1 MATDKEYVQYLAERM
16 SDAEGMSLRAMMGE
30 YVLYCK
36 GKVVGGVY
44 DNRLLV
50 KPTASAAALMPDA
63 VLVYPY
69 EGAKQQYLV
78 DNLEDKDFLKRLL
91 EGVADDLPAPK
102 VKKKYEQY
110 LINQFNSIGYYSRNA
125 DCFRR
130 IYFRAWIA
138 RRRIKCH

>member
-102 VKKKYEQY
+102 AKKK
-110 LINQFNSIGYYSRNA
+110 
-125 DCFRR
+125 
-130 IYFRAWIA
+130 
-138 RRRIKCH
+138 